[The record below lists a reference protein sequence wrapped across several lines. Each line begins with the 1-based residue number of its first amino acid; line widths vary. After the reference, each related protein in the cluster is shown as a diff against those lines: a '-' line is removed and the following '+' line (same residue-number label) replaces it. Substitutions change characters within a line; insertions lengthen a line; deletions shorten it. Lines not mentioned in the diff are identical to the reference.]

1 MLKDVL
7 KAVLRVFAGTI
18 FILALAATIGIP
30 AGKRGPAAAQPGDE
44 PRGWTFRALRGTIS
58 HPRMYP
64 DGRRPLLQGEENLD
78 LGRTSANVGADGPNR
93 RSRRTRDPAPRQR
106 VAFPLQATGPATSVG
121 GFRSSIPCPPLG
133 RRCSCLRFGSHLTM
147 RPARLGVR
155 MDSLLLSCRTL
166 SFPIACRFIP
176 AHRLSHRFATPPGS
190 SALPW

>member
-106 VAFPLQATGPATSVG
+106 VAFPLQATGPATSVD
-121 GFRSSIPCPPLG
+121 GFPSSIPCPPLG
-133 RRCSCLRFGSHLTM
+133 RRCSCLRFGPHRNDAPRKTRGQDGFAAPFLS
-147 RPARLGVR
+147 
-155 MDSLLLSCRTL
+155 DS
-166 SFPIACRFIP
+166 FIP
-176 AHRLSHRFATPPGS
+176 DCMPVYPGAPSVPRFCYSTR
-190 SALPW
+190 